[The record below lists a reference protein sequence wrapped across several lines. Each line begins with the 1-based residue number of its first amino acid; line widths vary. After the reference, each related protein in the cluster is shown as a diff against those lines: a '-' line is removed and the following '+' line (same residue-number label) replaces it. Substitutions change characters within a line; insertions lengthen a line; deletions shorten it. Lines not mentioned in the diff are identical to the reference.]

1 MASYNRVI
9 MMGNLTRDP
18 VLRYLPSQMAVV
30 DFGLAVNHR
39 FRTKS
44 GEDRE
49 EVCFIDCSAFGKQA
63 EIINQYC
70 QKGKPLLVEG
80 RLKYDTW
87 EDKQGGGKR
96 SKHAIVIENFQLLGG
111 RDSGGGG
118 GGGNSPSEEYSKDD
132 SRPQRPQGRPAPSR
146 PAPQQQQPRQEPP
159 FPEEQQFQ
167 EDDIPF

>member
-63 EIINQYC
+63 EVINQYC
-70 QKGKPLLVEG
+70 QKGRPLLVEG

-118 GGGNSPSEEYSKDD
+118 GGGGGQGSSDEYSQTEPR
-132 SRPQRPQGRPAPSR
+132 SQRPPGRPAGNQPQ
-146 PAPQQQQPRQEPP
+146 AQAQQQPP

-167 EDDIPF
+167 DEDIPF